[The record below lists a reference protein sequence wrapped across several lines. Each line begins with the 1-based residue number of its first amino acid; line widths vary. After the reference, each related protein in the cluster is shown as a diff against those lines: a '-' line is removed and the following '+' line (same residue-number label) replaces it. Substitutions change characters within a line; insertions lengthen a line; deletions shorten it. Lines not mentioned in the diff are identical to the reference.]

1 MVEKTKLK
9 IAEQMKYLMRRKS
22 IEKIRVSE
30 LCTLADVERSTFYHH
45 FKDKYALVA
54 WIFYN
59 SANNMDVTDLKTSAE
74 HLRQMKQD
82 IIFYKRAFEDT
93 SQNAL
98 WHYMLEYFSEEN
110 EAAVR
115 KILHIDQLTP
125 QLSNCIRFYCYGAVG
140 MARDWIMKDGDMSAG
155 EFVEMT
161 SACMP
166 DVLRNIYLR
175 QNA

>member
-9 IAEQMKYLMRRKS
+9 IAEKMKYLLRKKS

-30 LCTLADVERSTFYHH
+30 LCTLADIERSTFYHH

-59 SANNMDVTDLKTSAE
+59 SANNIDVTDLKTSEE
-74 HLRQMKQD
+74 HLRQMKHD
-82 IIFYKRAFEDT
+82 IQFYKRAFEDT

-98 WHYMLEYFSEEN
+98 WQYMLEYFSKEN
-110 EAAVR
+110 EAAVKR
-115 KILHIDQLTP
+115 ILNMEKLTP
-125 QLSNCIRFYCYGAVG
+125 QLSNCISFYCYGAVG
-140 MARDWIMKDGDMSAG
+140 MAREWIMNDGDMSAE

-161 SACMP
+161 TACVP
-166 DVLRNIYLR
+166 DVLRDIYLR
-175 QNA
+175 QR